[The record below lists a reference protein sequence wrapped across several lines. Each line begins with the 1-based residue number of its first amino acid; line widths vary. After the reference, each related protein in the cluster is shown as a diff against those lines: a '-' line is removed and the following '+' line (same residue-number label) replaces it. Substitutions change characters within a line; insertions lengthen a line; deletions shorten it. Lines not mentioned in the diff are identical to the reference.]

1 MISISA
7 DRSVRDRGETAA
19 EAVVVVPALFLL
31 VMFVLQ
37 SALYFHTAHVARAAA
52 VEGAVAAAAHQVAV
66 SEVPVTGSEQ
76 ARLFATE
83 AGGSLERNPDTDL
96 SGGTVRVV
104 VTLEVPSLVPF
115 LSTHVTRDA
124 TEPKERILT
133 ESER

>member
-7 DRSVRDRGETAA
+7 DRSERDRGETAA
-19 EAVVVVPALFLL
+19 EAVIVVPILFLL
-31 VMFVLQ
+31 VMLVLQ

-52 VEGAVAAAAHQVAV
+52 VEGAVAAAAHQVGA

-76 ARLFATE
+76 ARQFATE
-83 AGGSLERNPDTDL
+83 AGGRLGRTPEAEL

-115 LSTHVTRDA
+115 LSTRVTRDA

-133 ESER
+133 EAER